1 MIAVLSHS
9 QDNVTAIRRAV
20 SVFKDAGCKLAIHAG
35 DFIAP
40 FAAREL
46 QGLGCPVKA
55 VFGNSAREKLRLKK
69 NRQAFGKIREAEII
83 PL

>member
-1 MIAVLSHS
+1 MIGVMSDSH
-9 QDNVTAIRRAV
+9 DNVTMIRRAV
-20 SVFKDAGCKLAIHAG
+20 FALNDAWCKLAIHAS
-35 DFIAP
+35 DFIAR

-46 QGLGCPVKA
+46 VPLGCPVKA
-55 VFGNSAREKLRLKK
+55 VFANCGREKLRLKK

>member
-1 MIAVLSHS
+1 MIGVMSDSH
-9 QDNVTAIRRAV
+9 DNVTMIRRAV
-20 SVFKDAGCKLAIHAG
+20 SLFKDAGCGLVIHAG

-40 FAAREL
+40 FAARKL
-46 QGLGCPVKA
+46 AALGCPVKG
-55 VFGNSAREKLRLKK
+55 VFGNSAREKLSLKK